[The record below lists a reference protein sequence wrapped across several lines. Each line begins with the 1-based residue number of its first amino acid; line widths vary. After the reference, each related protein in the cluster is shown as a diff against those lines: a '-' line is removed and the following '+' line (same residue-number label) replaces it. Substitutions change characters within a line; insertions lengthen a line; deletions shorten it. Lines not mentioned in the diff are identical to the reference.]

1 MYIQTPFSIWT
12 VLRYR
17 AGAACGLAE
26 IELVCLRNGRVLPYH
41 EWCKL
46 EEGYLVY
53 RAGSSKLGN
62 IAFEAKA
69 PRWRQRPKGHNL
81 EHLVYD
87 FHMLNP
93 KYCSNY
99 LDEDFVRR
107 SKRLAMKSDAKVVSK
122 HVLMRYAIAAC
133 LRWTGMTPK
142 WQKMTFPFPRL
153 DWCGSK
159 QILNLQKS
167 FI

>member
-1 MYIQTPFSIWT
+1 M
-12 VLRYR
+12 
-17 AGAACGLAE
+17 
-26 IELVCLRNGRVLPYH
+26 CLRNGRVLPFH

-122 HVLMRYAIAAC
+122 TCAHEICYRRMFAVDRDD
-133 LRWTGMTPK
+133 TKMT
-142 WQKMTFPFPRL
+142 KMTFPFPRL
-153 DWCGSK
+153 D
-159 QILNLQKS
+159 
-167 FI
+167 